1 VIVIEGDDDPDFAMR
16 PDEKDFSVRNYLEPK
31 TGPPSSC
38 TATSSLY
45 DSETSSVED
54 R

>member
-1 VIVIEGDDDPDFAMR
+1 VIVIEGDDDPDFTMR
-16 PDEKDFSVRNYLEPK
+16 PDEKDFRNFSEPK